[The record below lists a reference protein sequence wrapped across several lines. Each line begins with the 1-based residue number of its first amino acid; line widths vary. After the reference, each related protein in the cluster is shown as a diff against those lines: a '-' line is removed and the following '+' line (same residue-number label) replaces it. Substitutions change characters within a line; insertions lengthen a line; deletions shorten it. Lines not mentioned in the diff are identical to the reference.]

1 MAKPRDVFLSD
12 FLQDTATPL
21 QWLLA
26 WEAVAERDRLRTGPR
41 GALGRQDHAPSRY
54 VPIAEILAARSSV
67 VA

>member
-1 MAKPRDVFLSD
+1 MAKPRDVYLSD

-26 WEAVAERDRLRTGPR
+26 WEAVADRERLEQ
-41 GALGRQDHAPSRY
+41 GRAARAAARAMPLH
-54 VPIAEILAARSSV
+54 VPIGEILAARSSM